1 MKRCCSSSFQSKGE
15 SNHVMRKQFAKAMK
29 TQNQTITQ
37 NDSIDEECSIS
48 NKMLKMQLT
57 NYRRTRGLSQKQL
70 SSISGLSESCISS
83 IETNTDISPTLRSL
97 MRYATA
103 LGLEIYIRPSN
114 YKEQTGDISS
124 SKEPN
129 FVEK

>member
-1 MKRCCSSSFQSKGE
+1 
-15 SNHVMRKQFAKAMK
+15 MRKQFAKAMK
-29 TQNQTITQ
+29 TNQNQTITQ
-37 NDSIDEECSIS
+37 NDSIDGECSIS

-83 IETNTDISPTLRSL
+83 IETNTDVSPTLRSL

-114 YKEQTGDISS
+114 YKEQTGDISL
-124 SKEPN
+124 SKELD